1 MKLDKAIF
9 HDFFY
14 DDIHDASRERRA
26 KSATHYNG
34 NHFFSYQTTIGF
46 LHRDTE
52 RLPVLFIS
60 ENNFSSTTAGHISAL
75 RQASPFPV
83 IEVPFEYEDD
93 YTSITG
99 RNTPELNARLIVE
112 LENRFYA
119 YFADVD
125 AQHIKYAARRREFI
139 RKYENFIKF
148 LKVTAPYKSPSPDLI
163 ATYENAVELD
173 NARAGQR
180 AAILERQKQ
189 AALERLKQYE
199 TLPLNDTIYRA
210 FIGTNHQEQKDSS
223 RYLRVKYPGCSFIWI
238 TGENVRTSQGVNVP
252 RETAARVY
260 KLFKAGKIKPGMH
273 LDRYTILD
281 IRDEYVQ
288 IGCHRIPFDNIQA
301 IAPQL

>member
-1 MKLDKAIF
+1 MKLDRAIF
-9 HDFFY
+9 HNFFY

-34 NHFFSYQTTIGF
+34 DHFFSYQTTIGF

-60 ENNFSSTTAGHISAL
+60 ESRFSNTTAGHISAL
-75 RQASPFPV
+75 RQASPFQV

-93 YTSITG
+93 YTSTTG
-99 RNTPELNARLIVE
+99 RNTPELNARLIIE
-112 LENRFYA
+112 LDNRFCA

-139 RKYENFIKF
+139 RKYENFIEF
-148 LKVTAPYKSPSPDLI
+148 LKVTAPYKSPSPNLI

-199 TLPLNDTIYRA
+199 TMPLNDTIYRA
-210 FIGTNHQEQKDSS
+210 FIGGNHQEQKDSS

-260 KLFKAGKIKPGMH
+260 KLFKAGRIKPGMH